1 MVNKMNE
8 HVKVYPTIGVCGLDC
23 GLCPRYYTVGASRCP
38 GCCGSEF
45 FSKHPSCS
53 FITCCVKKKNLEVCA
68 ECSDFPC
75 SKFKS
80 DEEYQQLKESSS
92 YPSYKKVMSNLNF
105 IKGHGIEKFIGQQ
118 KKRIKLLETMIV
130 NFDDGRSRSFY
141 CKSAALL
148 DLTTLENS
156 LDKAIQKVRTDNIK
170 PNDTKTKA
178 KILKGILG
186 GITLKEGVELIK
198 AR

>member
-1 MVNKMNE
+1 
-8 HVKVYPTIGVCGLDC
+8 
-23 GLCPRYYTVGASRCP
+23 VGASRCP
-38 GCCGSEF
+38 GCCGPEF

-92 YPSYKKVMSNLNF
+92 YPSYKKVMPNLNF
-105 IKGHGIEKFIGQQ
+105 IKEQGIEKFVGQQ
-118 KKRIKLLETMIV
+118 KKRIKLLETMIAS
-130 NFDDGRSRSFY
+130 FDDGRSRSFY
-141 CKSAALL
+141 CKLAALL
-148 DLTTLENS
+148 DLTTLQNS
-156 LDKAIQKVRTDNIK
+156 LDKAIQKTRKDNIK

-178 KILKGILG
+178 KILKGILSE
-186 GITLKEGVELIK
+186 IALISL
-198 AR
+198 R